1 MLVGCAGSAPL
12 VSGIEPIE
20 LDDVP
25 FFPQTEYQCGPA
37 ALATILAH
45 EDLAVDAEDMV
56 GAVYVEGLQGSL
68 QAELLGATR
77 RNGLI
82 PYVLEP
88 QPSALFAEL
97 AAGRPVLILQNL
109 GLTRVPVWHY
119 AVVVGFDRERDRV
132 ILRSGTQRRRLERSA
147 RFLRSWGRGGN
158 WAFVAIRPGAVP
170 ATATPARYVRAL
182 AGAEGVLPAGDTRAA
197 YDTALAQWPQDD
209 LVLFAAAAHRH
220 GERDL
225 PGAAAL
231 YRRLLAL
238 QPNHAAAR
246 NNFANVLAEQ
256 GCYRD
261 ALSQARAALEA
272 IDAGSALYAAIS
284 DTVASIENSSDG
296 EDAESAQ
303 CGFSAVD

>member
-1 MLVGCAGSAPL
+1 M
-12 VSGIEPIE
+12 SGIEPIE

-132 ILRSGTQRRRLERSA
+132 ILRSGTERRRLERSA
-147 RFLRSWGRGGN
+147 RFLRSWGRGDN

-182 AGAEGVLPAGDTRAA
+182 AGAEGVLPSGDTRAA
-197 YDTALAQWPQDD
+197 YDTALARWPQDD
-209 LVLFAAAAHRH
+209 LVLFAAAARRH
-220 GERDL
+220 GERDSQ
-225 PGAAAL
+225 GAAAL

-246 NNFANVLAEQ
+246 NNLANVLAEH

-261 ALSQARAALEA
+261 ALSQARAALET

-284 DTVASIENSSDG
+284 DTVASIESASNG
-296 EDAESAQ
+296 EDAASAQ
-303 CGFSAVD
+303 CGFSTVD